1 MPESLKIR
9 SSEQKVDMVFTKRP
23 LLFSIHGLPSPPQTL
38 KMPTMAVRP
47 QMNTLE
53 KAQTI
58 NLDLQRYGVF
68 AEIGAGQE
76 TANWFFRASGS
87 AGTVAKTIS
96 AYDMTMSDALYGKAS
111 RYVSQARLH
120 SMLAY
125 EYDLLDK
132 RLGESRGKDTSFFS
146 FCNTVRA
153 RGYKDTG
160 ECHGWLGVRLQL
172 KPQTEPCEIVLHL
185 RLLDETNSDQMDALG
200 KVGVNLIH
208 ASFYHR
214 DSLGDFVESLAD
226 GLGKGSV
233 EIDMLRFSGEGFR
246 YVDNRLC
253 ALQLVQSA
261 LTDAAMFNEKG
272 EIVQAADALYKR
284 PILLLRGSFSPVLKL
299 HLDMIRQSRKV
310 FSDEL
315 SEEQRERALEVCEIS
330 MNNLLR
336 DGGAVDHEDFI
347 DRADALQ
354 ALGKSVLISRSAEFH
369 RIASYLSRYTEEP
382 IAIILS
388 IGLLNELFK
397 PKWAANLAGG
407 VLESFGRLFKNSV
420 QLFVYPWHNTN
431 SMELVTAENFKAP
444 ENWQYFYRHLLQNQ
458 RIVPIGVGDPS
469 LLANTGRNIIKKI
482 ESGDETWRD
491 WVPQEAHGMVERKL
505 KR

>member
-1 MPESLKIR
+1 
-9 SSEQKVDMVFTKRP
+9 
-23 LLFSIHGLPSPPQTL
+23 
-38 KMPTMAVRP
+38 
-47 QMNTLE
+47 
-53 KAQTI
+53 
-58 NLDLQRYGVF
+58 
-68 AEIGAGQE
+68 
-76 TANWFFRASGS
+76 
-87 AGTVAKTIS
+87 
-96 AYDMTMSDALYGKAS
+96 MSDALYGKAS

-120 SMLAY
+120 SMLTY
-125 EYDLLDK
+125 EYELLDK
-132 RLGESRGKDTSFFS
+132 RLGPARGAETTFFS

-153 RGYKDTG
+153 RGYQDTA

-172 KPQTEPCEIVLHL
+172 KPQTEPCEIVLHV

-208 ASFYHR
+208 AAFYHR
-214 DSLGDFVESLAD
+214 DSLVDFVESLAD
-226 GLGKGSV
+226 GLGRDSV

-253 ALQLVQSA
+253 ALQLVQSG

-272 EIVQAADALYKR
+272 QIVQAADALYKR

-310 FSDEL
+310 FSEVLRDE
-315 SEEQRERALEVCEIS
+315 QKERSLEICEIS

-354 ALGKSVLISRSAEFH
+354 ALGKTVLISRSAEFH
-369 RIASYLSRYTEEP
+369 RIATYLSRYTAEP

-420 QLFVYPWHNTN
+420 QLFVYPWHNTQ
-431 SMELVTAENFKAP
+431 SMELVTADNFKAP
-444 ENWQYFYRHLLQNQ
+444 DNWQYFYRHLLENK
-458 RIVPIGVGDPS
+458 RILPIGVGYPS
-469 LLANTGRNIIKKI
+469 LLANTGRKILKKI
-482 ESGDETWRD
+482 ESGDDSWRD
-491 WVPQEAHGMVERKL
+491 WVPEEAHGMVARKL